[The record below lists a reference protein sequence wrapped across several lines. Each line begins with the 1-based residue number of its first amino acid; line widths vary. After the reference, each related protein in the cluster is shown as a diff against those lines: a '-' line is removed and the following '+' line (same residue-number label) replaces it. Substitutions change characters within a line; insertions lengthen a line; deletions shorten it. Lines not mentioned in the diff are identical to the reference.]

1 MKKPHVLNRS
11 MFNVKG
17 NSAYGRGIASNLV
30 TEEQRIRYNSGGR
43 VGMWWGGGA
52 GRALPYLKKGYDAT
66 KAWWKTPSTGFGSG
80 EIGLLKGAGSKL
92 KPFAEGVVSFGKK
105 YPVMSAYGVG
115 TGTSAIGKK
124 RDLSFNPLNWFGGE
138 EEIDTT
144 TDEEKP
150 KSLKEQFGVTEKV
163 TDVVTDHDKVT
174 NVAKIDET
182 DKIDL
187 TPSEKAGL
195 QASMWMSGGAGAMDK
210 KNKNVQDVIRGW
222 LTGAAGAG
230 VKAVDPTVERLW
242 RKRGEASKDTQMA
255 ILDKQAQLATSPAA
269 IKAAR
274 QKELGVKAAAEEEAF
289 GGQLPTVGS
298 QKKHKQL
305 NELVAD
311 SEGEGPKAGPIL
323 KDEDTGEILIWNPQT
338 KKYERFSFAE
348 GIEIWNKMRP

>member
-43 VGMWWGGGA
+43 VGMWLGGA
-52 GRALPYLKKGYDAT
+52 RALPYLKKGYDAT
-66 KAWWKTPSTGFGSG
+66 KAMGTKISKWYKSTDWMPKTY
-80 EIGLLKGAGSKL
+80 GLEKLGYGAGVA
-92 KPFAEGVVSFGKK
+92 KPVVK
-105 YPVMSAYGVG
+105 YGTTPYGVG
-115 TGTSAIGKK
+115 VATSGIGED
-124 RDLSFNPLNWFGGE
+124 RDFSLNPLKWFRGDDE
-138 EEIDTT
+138 TPTT
-144 TDEEKP
+144 TDGEEP
-150 KSLKEQFGVTEKV
+150 KSLKEQFGVTDKV
-163 TDVVTDHDKVT
+163 TDVVTNHGKIDE
-174 NVAKIDET
+174 VAKIDET
-182 DKIDL
+182 DTIDL

-210 KNKNVQDVIRGW
+210 KNKNVQDVLRGF

-255 ILDKQAQLATSPAA
+255 ILDKQAELATGPGA

-274 QKELGVKAAAEEEAF
+274 QKELGIKAAAEEEAF

-298 QKKHKQL
+298 QQKHKQL
-305 NELVAD
+305 NELVAK
-311 SEGEGPKAGPIL
+311 SEGKGPKAGPVV
-323 KDEDTGEILIWNPQT
+323 KDEDTGEVLIWNGQT

>member
-1 MKKPHVLNRS
+1 MKKPHVLNRP

-43 VGMWWGGGA
+43 VGAVGGLWA
-52 GRALPYLKKGYDAT
+52 RAAPYAKKGYDAT
-66 KAWWKTPSTGFGSG
+66 KALGPKISKWYKSTDWMPKTY
-80 EIGLLKGAGSKL
+80 GLEKLGYGAGVA
-92 KPFAEGVVSFGKK
+92 KPVVK
-105 YPVMSAYGVG
+105 YGTTPYGVG
-115 TGTSAIGKK
+115 VATSGIGED
-124 RDLSFNPLNWFGGE
+124 RDFSFNPLNWFGGE
-138 EEIDTT
+138 DETPTT
-144 TDEEKP
+144 TDGEEP
-150 KSLKEQFGVTEKV
+150 KSLKEQFGVTDKV
-163 TDVVTDHDKVT
+163 TDVVTDHGKIDE
-174 NVAKIDET
+174 VAKIDET
-182 DKIDL
+182 DTIDL

-195 QASMWMSGGAGAMDK
+195 QASMWMSGGAGAMNK
-210 KNKNVQDVIRGW
+210 KNKDVSSVLKGF

-255 ILDKQAQLATSPAA
+255 ILDKQAELGTSPAA

-274 QKELGVKAAAEEEAF
+274 QKELGIKAAAEEEAF

-298 QKKHKQL
+298 QPKHEQFNK
-305 NELVAD
+305 LVAK
-311 SEGEGPKAGPIL
+311 SEGKGPKAGPIV
-323 KDEDTGEILIWNPQT
+323 KDEDTNEILIWNPQT